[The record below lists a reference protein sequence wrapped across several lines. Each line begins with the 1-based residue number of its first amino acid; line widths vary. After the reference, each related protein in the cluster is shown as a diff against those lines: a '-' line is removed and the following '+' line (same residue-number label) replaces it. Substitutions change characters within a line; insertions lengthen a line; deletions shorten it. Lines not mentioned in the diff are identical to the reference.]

1 MHSSVTVTSKDDLK
15 FSAVSNALYTSARV
29 VICISKNSRSRFLRL
44 VFLRCVSWPQNDA
57 SYIQQKCPNGQLPAV
72 NRLVQLLAL
81 YTNPESHNAQRYRQT
96 DS

>member
-1 MHSSVTVTSKDDLK
+1 MRYR
-15 FSAVSNALYTSARV
+15 AYTSARV
-29 VICISKNSRSRFLRL
+29 VICISKNSRLRFLRL
-44 VFLRCVSWPQNDA
+44 VFCGAFRGRKTMHPTYS
-57 SYIQQKCPNGQLPAV
+57 KCPNGQLPAV